1 MNIIRF
7 SHFTLELLISRGILL
22 FAQVLP
28 EIGTTL
34 IHMHTISY
42 ILFYLFLCSFLWFSV
57 YLFIILF
64 YFFVQYELTIVT
76 SDSLNEAEAK
86 VVIFIRD
93 VNDLPPLFAENTYE
107 ATIFEEEIEVL
118 TILQVSFFSSVLFY
132 LLILHAIFIWRQR
145 ICIFHHLA
153 KQNIRLYDFRR

>member
-1 MNIIRF
+1 M
-7 SHFTLELLISRGILL
+7 
-22 FAQVLP
+22 
-28 EIGTTL
+28 
-34 IHMHTISY
+34 
-42 ILFYLFLCSFLWFSV
+42 
-57 YLFIILF
+57 
-64 YFFVQYELTIVT
+64 T

-132 LLILHAIFIWRQR
+132 LLILHAIFI
-145 ICIFHHLA
+145 
-153 KQNIRLYDFRR
+153 